1 MSAWDSDY
9 YDDDWELRVLDEEE
23 YEAGMDEDYY
33 SLTCPVCEKSRYF
46 GEFLLSKNMCVFC
59 SADLKENA
67 PMKPLIDLVEK
78 SLHQDACGK
87 A

>member
-9 YDDDWELRVLDEEE
+9 YDDEEE
-23 YEAGMDEDYY
+23 YEAGMDEDYIC
-33 SLTCPVCEKSRYF
+33 LTCPVCKESTYF
-46 GEFLLSKNMCVFC
+46 GDYSSSREMCVMC
-59 SADLKENA
+59 IASLKENA